1 MCSICTS
8 ILSYFIFRLL
18 GNPLPLY
25 RKKPQTYMYQLSRSW
40 QVVKYCQLKLPC
52 FLMFT
57 KMMYSDNEN
66 HRVKKHLNIF
76 LTITIPNYLKHIT
89 ASNWNIANTFIPFI
103 IHLTVLCP
111 DSIYTC
117 PGLKH
122 IICNKNSKAV
132 LGQAFDRFIPL
143 VSSRKAA
150 AFSLIWEITSEKI
163 TFSSLKQGKGEY
175 HNKELQQNKTN
186 VKYSFKLILQKK
198 YGSY

>member
-1 MCSICTS
+1 MCSFCTS

-76 LTITIPNYLKHIT
+76 LTITIPNYLKHST
-89 ASNWNIANTFIPFI
+89 ASNWNIANKFIPFI

-117 PGLKH
+117 PGLWNTLSVTKTVRLFWDKLSTDSFH
-122 IICNKNSKAV
+122 WS
-132 LGQAFDRFIPL
+132 QAGR
-143 VSSRKAA
+143 
-150 AFSLIWEITSEKI
+150 
-163 TFSSLKQGKGEY
+163 
-175 HNKELQQNKTN
+175 QQL
-186 VKYSFKLILQKK
+186 FH
-198 YGSY
+198 